1 MPGRIIDLEELNTVY
16 EILHPIWWYL
26 ALFPVAHS
34 ICSVLKLYIF
44 SKYLFNYNSSVYV
57 CLYMC
62 VFDNIDF
69 RRM

>member
-1 MPGRIIDLEELNTVY
+1 MKFYTLSGNASGG
-16 EILHPIWWYL
+16 ILILCYSSSTQYL
-26 ALFPVAHS
+26 QG
-34 ICSVLKLYIF
+34 IYIF

-62 VFDNIDF
+62 VFDNTDF